1 MTAKLTI
8 REKAEKLALP
18 VAERLGLSIWET
30 EYVKEGAAYFLRFY
44 IDKPGGVTLDDCEAF
59 SREIDPMLDEENF
72 IDTAYC
78 LEVSSP
84 GTERRLSRPQHFD
97 ESIGK
102 KLQIR
107 LIRPE
112 SGVRELTG
120 TLAGFSE
127 GIITVE
133 SADGVR
139 EMPLASCAW
148 VRLCDE
154 DEF

>member
-1 MTAKLTI
+1 MTAKLTV

-30 EYVKEGAAYFLRFY
+30 EYVKEGATYFLRFY

-84 GTERRLSRPQHFD
+84 GTERRLSRPQHFAD
-97 ESIGK
+97 SVGK
-102 KLQIR
+102 KLR
-107 LIRPE
+107 ARFIRPE
-112 SGVRELTG
+112 NGVREITG
-120 TLAGFSE
+120 ILAGF
-127 GIITVE
+127 
-133 SADGVR
+133 ADGVIVLESGDGIR
-139 EMPLASCAW
+139 EVPLASCAW